1 MAEHRELALGHAE
14 WLLLER
20 VDRAV
25 DDEEADEVT
34 RGPDR
39 QRPEV
44 VALVGP
50 LRERAVPGQIQQRRG
65 VLAEPQ
71 LGKGRAD
78 RGVGQMRFRRY
89 VVTVA
94 S

>member
-1 MAEHRELALGHAE
+1 MAEHSELALGYAE
-14 WLLLER
+14 RLLLER
-20 VDRAV
+20 IDRSV
-25 DDEEADEVT
+25 DDEEADEVAG
-34 RGPDR
+34 RPDR

-50 LRERAVPGQIQQRRG
+50 VRERAVPGQVQQRRG

-71 LGKGRAD
+71 LRKGRTD